1 MDEFSK
7 LSLADPSTTVQ
18 EEDLQ
23 AILSLNICED
33 DSKPIGNKALL
44 SQKIMDKFMPH
55 VPSSPSPLRQAVL
68 VDEIHDEMDIDA
80 KEESDTERSEMN
92 SAFIENDLLHES
104 EAEEE
109 EPAQTASPNSKAVIK
124 ALLSPTKLGVAAA
137 TKLDDYSSES
147 SVPAATPATDG
158 QASHLQKSTE
168 ITGVELPQETLE
180 TLRQRSQYSPIQ
192 ISINNNHYYYPPE
205 SQYIEESGI
214 RKRSLKLP
222 DPWSPQ
228 SHPASRGS
236 YLFTSY
242 LQIFLNLLTALI
254 CFSFVMIF
262 MRAIKADL
270 RSEWQTTK
278 LELVHESLQ
287 CRIHY
292 NANKCERATR
302 VPALEKQ
309 CDDWE
314 KCMGRNNELFF
325 RARSAISARLIGDTL
340 NSFIEPLGWKTLG
353 VVLAGLA
360 IWCFSS
366 NFILGFARAKS
377 YYGDEQNQR
386 SSHRPCAHQG
396 IPSGNLLQNNDQLQE

>member
-7 LSLADPSTTVQ
+7 LSLADPSTVQ

-23 AILSLNICED
+23 AILSLTICED
-33 DSKPIGNKALL
+33 GSKSVGNKSQL

-55 VPSSPSPLRQAVL
+55 VPSSPSPLRQALL
-68 VDEIHDEMDIDA
+68 VDDTHDEMDIDLIEDSA
-80 KEESDTERSEMN
+80 TEVPGRD
-92 SAFIENDLLHES
+92 SASIENDLLHES
-104 EAEEE
+104 ETEEV
-109 EPAQTASPNSKAVIK
+109 EPAQTASPNSRAVIK

-137 TKLDDYSSES
+137 TKLDDYSSEPS
-147 SVPAATPATDG
+147 APETRPANCNQT
-158 QASHLQKSTE
+158 SHLQKSAE

-205 SQYIEESGI
+205 PQYVEEDNHQ
-214 RKRSLKLP
+214 RRSLKLP

-270 RSEWQTTK
+270 KSEWQTTK
-278 LELVHESLQ
+278 LELDHESRQ
-287 CRIHY
+287 CRVYY

-314 KCMGRNNELFF
+314 KCMGRNNDLFF

-386 SSHRPCAHQG
+386 PPCCPRARQD
-396 IPSGNLLQNNDQLQE
+396 IPTGNLLQNDDKLQE